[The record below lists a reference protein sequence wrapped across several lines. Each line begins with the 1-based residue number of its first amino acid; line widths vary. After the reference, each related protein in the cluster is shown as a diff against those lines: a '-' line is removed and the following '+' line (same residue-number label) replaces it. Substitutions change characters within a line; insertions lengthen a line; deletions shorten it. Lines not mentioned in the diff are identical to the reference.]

1 VSHTED
7 LKKLDRVIRDSEIRI
22 RTLQTQIGVIEKEL
36 LNVVALQQV
45 LEENVKCLKTN
56 KIIAV
61 ANEYKKVKE
70 ELKRVKHRIETL
82 NYDKTHFSGVLKE
95 VESLLKKASAD
106 FEKMKNTGNENVLPL
121 KPGKK

>member
-1 VSHTED
+1 MSHTEE
-7 LKKLDRVIRDSEIRI
+7 LKKLDRAIKDSEIRI
-22 RTLQTQIGVIEKEL
+22 RTLQIQIGVIEKEL
-36 LNVVALQQV
+36 LNEVTLQQV

-82 NYDKTHFSGVLKE
+82 TYDKVRFSGILKE
-95 VESLLKKASAD
+95 VESLLTKSKAD
-106 FEKMKNTGNENVLPL
+106 FEKMKNTGNENVLQF